1 MKVQTPRL
9 KTSYALSPQSK
20 FTCPPCCIRR
30 KSERSQGAQ
39 SHTYCSVVDS
49 KARIQLFSDN
59 SGTERAKPSSVHVA
73 GAGAVS
79 YPISESSQP
88 IVHIDVVPSL
98 KPLLKGEVL
107 FDVVAVHRD
116 GEIRCLSGDL
126 RMEKWCTSIASL
138 IAVDDSAGASTTTF
152 EVEYSTLIDAETAGK
167 GLLKERADL
176 RAMLGADLPTGSTD
190 IDATVLFLVTT
201 SREDDS
207 STAKPMTLHMFAL
220 RGDHSTLSNGGF
232 TSKVPSLQHMQS
244 VKLPEHSDLESKSQK
259 SSQLLLHASS
269 GTLYH
274 GSDKDLRVYDLS
286 GTVPKLLN
294 YISLDRY
301 DVTSFLRLSSSS
313 IITASSISLAI
324 QDTNYRSVQAVH
336 PLSNSTASEKA
347 SRTGGAKRHP
357 VRLLSYFS
365 QLGLVLA
372 MSDNNDLLA
381 FQITLPHSTL
391 GQRKRK
397 RAGLLIDSIGK
408 GLRDSVAQSDLHGTT
423 PALLPSPLPSR
434 TVHDTHW
441 LEVKTRIERD
451 VTQEGLDVL
460 EPVMLSELGASEDGQ
475 FAPSRS
481 QNKKHSKGIHG
492 KSPPGPQ
499 TTNDQIAHDSAH
511 SGKVLYILEKMFQF
525 VDADDQPRHTASNGV
540 DAASRLKVVCFPP
553 KLFRWLVESGNIS
566 ASNVELAL
574 RQKDLSIAPTP
585 LTAGALTEALVQY
598 DPSLAAIMFVLE
610 GPVYLDAM
618 ELAHLVKSLLH
629 FLAAKERTNG
639 RLLTNGEEEY
649 VNGEMED
656 APHCGAVVAGDD
668 LDSMHQDPPSV
679 HREVLI
685 AASRR
690 LYSFPASTI
699 TKALRK
705 QLNASDTIQ
714 LIHEL
719 RIELARGGW
728 TSDPEFPSD
737 LYHDQDQHEALH
749 MLIDLINCAIDSIG
763 MGGWFLGA
771 SGLDDSEDK
780 ADMIESMIAEIS
792 AVLQGVQEA
801 AYLTGTL
808 TQMLLYAK
816 SAAAG
821 TRSNPPNGHYTAAT
835 AKPVGMALDPIDTRL
850 LPLSLKAPQNIPL
863 TKVGAGG
870 EIQRRSRRD
879 IGRLKSKM
887 VGKYSRE
894 RIVF

>member
-30 KSERSQGAQ
+30 KSERSHGAQ

-59 SGTERAKPSSVHVA
+59 SGTERAKPSSVNVA
-73 GAGAVS
+73 GVGAVC
-79 YPISESSQP
+79 YPIPESSQP
-88 IVHIDVVPSL
+88 IVHIDVVPSSV
-98 KPLLKGEVL
+98 PLLKGEDL
-107 FDVVAVHRD
+107 FDVVAVHQD

-138 IAVDDSAGASTTTF
+138 IAVDDPAGASTTTI

-176 RAMLGADLPTGSTD
+176 RAMLGADLSTGSPD
-190 IDATVLFLVTT
+190 IDTTVLFLITR
-201 SREDDS
+201 SQEDDS
-207 STAKPMTLHMFAL
+207 STAKPKTLHMFAL
-220 RGDHSTLSNGGF
+220 RGDHSTLSTGGF
-232 TSKVPSLQHMQS
+232 TSKVSSLQHMQS
-244 VKLPEHSDLESKSQK
+244 VKLPEHSEPESKSQQ

-274 GSDKDLRVYDLS
+274 GSDENLRVYDLS
-286 GTVPKLLN
+286 GTVPKLLS
-294 YISLDRY
+294 YISLDRN
-301 DVTSFLRLSSSS
+301 DVTCFLRLSSSS
-313 IITASSISLAI
+313 IITASSTSLAI
-324 QDTNYRSVQAVH
+324 QDTNYRSVQAIH
-336 PLSNSTASEKA
+336 PLSNGTASEKA
-347 SRTGGAKRHP
+347 SRTGGAKIHP
-357 VRLLSYFS
+357 VRLLSYLS
-365 QLGLVLA
+365 QLGLALA
-372 MSDNNDLLA
+372 MSDRNDLLA
-381 FQITLPHSTL
+381 FQITLPYSTL

-397 RAGLLIDSIGK
+397 RDGLLIDSIGK
-408 GLRDSVAQSDLHGTT
+408 GLRDSVAPSNLHGTT
-423 PALLPSPLPSR
+423 ALLGSSLPSR

-441 LEVKTRIERD
+441 LEVMTRLERH
-451 VTQEGLDVL
+451 VTQKGLDTF

-475 FAPSRS
+475 FAASRS
-481 QNKKHSKGIHG
+481 QNKKHSKRTHG
-492 KSPPGPQ
+492 KSPPGRQ

-511 SGKVLYILEKMFQF
+511 SGKVLYVLEKMFQF
-525 VDADDQPRHTASNGV
+525 VDAEDQPRHTVTSGV
-540 DAASRLKVVCFPP
+540 DAASSLKVVYFPP

-574 RQKDLSIAPTP
+574 RQKDLSIAPNP

-598 DPSLAAIMFVLE
+598 DPSLAAIMFLLE

-618 ELAHLVKSLLH
+618 ELAHLVKLLLN
-629 FLAAKERTNG
+629 FLAAKERTSG

-649 VNGEMED
+649 VNGETED

-668 LDSMHQDPPSV
+668 LDSMHQDSPSV
-679 HREVLI
+679 HRQVLI

-690 LYSFPASTI
+690 LYSFPPSTV

-705 QLNASDTIQ
+705 QLNTSDTIQ

-728 TSDPEFPSD
+728 TSDPEFSSD
-737 LYHDQDQHEALH
+737 LYHHQDQHEALH

-771 SGLDDSEDK
+771 SALDDSEDK

-821 TRSNPPNGHYTAAT
+821 IRSNPTKGHDTVAT
-835 AKPVGMALDPIDTRL
+835 AKSVEMPLDTVDTRL